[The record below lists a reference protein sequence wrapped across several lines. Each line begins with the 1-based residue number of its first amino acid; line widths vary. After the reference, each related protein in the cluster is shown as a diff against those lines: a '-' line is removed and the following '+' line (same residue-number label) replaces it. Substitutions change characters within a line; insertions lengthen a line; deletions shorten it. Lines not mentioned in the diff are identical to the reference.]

1 MADGQRRQS
10 AQSEA
15 YGLYVRLHWL
25 TFDVPAGHPAHAALV
40 AATAA
45 AKRHWNALAAATPPG
60 EAHAPTEAL
69 SAPPF
74 G

>member
-1 MADGQRRQS
+1 MADGQRRQA

-15 YGLYVRLHWL
+15 YGLYVRLYWL
-25 TFDVPAGHPAHAALV
+25 TFDVPTDHPAHAALA
-40 AATAA
+40 AATTA
-45 AKRHWNALAAATPPG
+45 AKCHWNALVAATPPG

-69 SAPPF
+69 PAPPF